1 MRPQA
6 TPRGGRPK
14 PQLALGEDERA
25 APLRLVRRGTVARR
39 TARRARIVL
48 ACAGGSDNPAVARR
62 LHVTPAAVGKW
73 RGRFVGHRLDGLPDE
88 PRCGTP
94 RAVTDERVEAVVVRT
109 PESVPRGQ
117 AHWGT
122 REMARAGGLGRS
134 AVGRTWRASGLRPH
148 RSETFTP
155 SPDPQ
160 FVEKVRDVVGLHLN
174 PPACAA
180 VPCVDEKGPT
190 RAPDRT
196 RPLPPLAPGP
206 AGRRTHDD
214 ARHGTTPPFAAR
226 DVATGSVVS
235 ASHRRHRATE
245 FRASPDAADAAAPA
259 GAGVRVVTDNYGT
272 HKTASARAWFAERPR
287 FHTHFTPTYGSWPNR
302 VGRAFAD
309 VTDKCVR
316 RGSHRSTAVPEAAT
330 RAYSDARNENP
341 KPFARTKAAD
351 DLLASVERFAN
362 RTLTNHSAVTTRTS
376 RPGH

>member
-196 RPLPPLAPGP
+196 RPLLPMAPGP
-206 AGRRTHDD
+206 AGRRTHDHV
-214 ARHGTTPPFAAR
+214 RHGTTSPFAAL
-226 DVATGSVVS
+226 DAATGAVVS
-235 ASHRRHRATE
+235 RVHRRHRPAESRKFLDATD
-245 FRASPDAADAAAPA
+245 ASVPGGLD
-259 GAGVRVVTDNYGT
+259 VHVVTDNHGT
-272 HKTASARAWFAERPR
+272 RKTPMTRRWFAKRPR
-287 FHTHFTPTYGSWPNR
+287 SHAHFTPTCGSWPNLAER
-302 VGRAFAD
+302 LFAE
-309 VTDKCVR
+309 VTDTCVR
-316 RGSHRSTAVPEAAT
+316 RGSHRNAAAPGAAIRGFPE
-330 RAYSDARNENP
+330 ARNENP
-341 KPFARTKAAD
+341 RPFVWGETAD
-351 DLLASVERFAN
+351 DILASIERFAT
-362 RTLTNHSAVTTRTS
+362 RALTNHPEVSSRTS
-376 RPGH
+376 GAGH